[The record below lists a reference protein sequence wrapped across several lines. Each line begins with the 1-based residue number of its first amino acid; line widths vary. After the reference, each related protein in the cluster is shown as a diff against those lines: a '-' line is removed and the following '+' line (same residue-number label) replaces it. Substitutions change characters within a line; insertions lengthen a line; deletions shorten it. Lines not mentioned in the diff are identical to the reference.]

1 MTSRCDA
8 KQKEVRRAKF
18 LLYPLLGAG
27 GLVALFS
34 LLPVQALSIGGRGPI
49 WKVSPG
55 DTFTLRY
62 IHSMYGVEVR
72 ENFRIGP
79 EDFTLY
85 GVESSA
91 AALEYFG
98 IESPGPN
105 NVHRTLKTFTIPAGS
120 MGNHELRL
128 NDCRIQL
135 RAWGEDRGDTTVRL
149 VRMSLLKYLIDVLR
163 R

>member
-1 MTSRCDA
+1 
-8 KQKEVRRAKF
+8 
-18 LLYPLLGAG
+18 LAG
-27 GLVALFS
+27 GFASLFS
-34 LLPVQALSIGGRGPI
+34 LLPVQALSIGERGPL
-49 WKVSPG
+49 WRVSPG

-62 IHSMYGVEVR
+62 THSMYAVEVQ
-72 ENFRIGP
+72 EHFRVGP
-79 EDFTLY
+79 EDFALY

-105 NVHRTLKTFTIPAGS
+105 NVHRPLKTFTIPAGS

-135 RAWGEDRGDTTVRL
+135 RALAEERGDTTVRL
-149 VRMSLLKYLIDVLR
+149 LRMSLIQYLMDALR

>member
-1 MTSRCDA
+1 M
-8 KQKEVRRAKF
+8 
-18 LLYPLLGAG
+18 LAG
-27 GLVALFS
+27 GFVSLFS
-34 LLPVQALSIGGRGPI
+34 LLPVQALSVGERGPL
-49 WKVSPG
+49 WRVSPG

-62 IHSMYGVEVR
+62 THSMYAVEVK
-72 ENFRIGP
+72 EHFRVGP

-128 NDCRIQL
+128 NDDRIQL
-135 RAWGEDRGDTTVRL
+135 RALAEERGETTVRL
-149 VRMSLLKYLIDVLR
+149 LRMSLIQYLMDVLR